1 MSTRLTSRH
10 VEKVDRIMN
19 RYGVSP
25 KEAHEALEE
34 ADWNVWEA
42 GLAITTLTMK
52 IAKEA
57 ARSHSH

>member
-1 MSTRLTSRH
+1 MSKLMTSKH
-10 VEKVDRIMN
+10 VAMVDRLMN

-42 GLAITTLTMK
+42 GLIITTRAIK
-52 IAKEA
+52 ASKEVA
-57 ARSHSH
+57 